1 MRDRRVIRITAAP
14 LLVLLLA
21 LAAPALAND
30 TIAKI
35 ENAGE
40 ALIFHPIVEAERW
53 VLTVAGPCNFRYEA
67 IGKGRRL
74 TFKLGEETANGRY
87 SYSLKA
93 TRAID
98 PEIMEVLKEAR
109 ASGEMRRVNQLC
121 RAGRLPDPTQ
131 IQSDTFTV
139 LDGRIVYDTVPEA
152 ERETDDDGGQAKT
165 AGLAPEELAPVDR
178 TGAEVRQA
186 AVRPAPPT
194 YSTAAA
200 PAPNPTQ
207 EREPSCDWARME
219 PGAGVAE
226 R

>member
-1 MRDRRVIRITAAP
+1 MRDRRVTRITAAP

-40 ALIFHPIVEAERW
+40 ALIFRPIVEAERW
-53 VLTVAGPCNFRYEA
+53 VLTVAGPCNYRYEA
-67 IGKGRRL
+67 TSKGRRL
-74 TFKLGEETANGRY
+74 LFKLGEETADGRY
-87 SYSLKA
+87 SFSLKA
-93 TRAID
+93 TRKID
-98 PEIMEVLKEAR
+98 PEIFEILKEAR

-121 RAGRLPDPTQ
+121 RAGKLPDPTQ
-131 IQSDTFTV
+131 IQSDSFTV
-139 LDGRIVYDTVPEA
+139 LKGQIVYDTVPEA
-152 ERETDDDGGQAKT
+152 RRETDNDGREAK
-165 AGLAPEELAPVDR
+165 AAELAPVDR
-178 TGAEVRQA
+178 TGAEVRLA
-186 AVRPAPPT
+186 AARPASPT

-200 PAPNPTQ
+200 PERPR